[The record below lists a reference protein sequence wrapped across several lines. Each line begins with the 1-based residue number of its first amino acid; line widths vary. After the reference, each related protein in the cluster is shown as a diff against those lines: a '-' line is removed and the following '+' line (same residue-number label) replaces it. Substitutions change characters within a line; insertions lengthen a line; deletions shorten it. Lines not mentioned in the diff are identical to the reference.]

1 MTTATDRWRS
11 CRCGLQAI
19 IFLVG
24 SDIMMY
30 WIHRAF
36 HRPTLWR
43 YHAVHHSSEHLDWI
57 SAARFHPINIFLGSV
72 ATDVV
77 LLLAGISPNVLV
89 FLGPFTIAHSAFVHA
104 NLNWT
109 LGPFKYVIAG
119 PVFHR
124 WHHTT
129 VERGGEKNFASTF
142 PVLDLMFGTFYMPKD
157 AVPDRYG
164 IADTGLPAELR
175 RADALSVQALSAPGG
190 ARVCE

>member
-1 MTTATDRWRS
+1 MTTATARWRN
-11 CRCGLQAI
+11 CRSGCRRS

-24 SDIMMY
+24 SDFMMY

-36 HRPTLWR
+36 HRPTLWK

-109 LGPFKYVIAG
+109 LGPFKYVMAG

-124 WHHTT
+124 WHHTAA
-129 VERGGEKNFASTF
+129 ERGGEKNFAVDVSGSRSD
-142 PVLDLMFGTFYMPKD
+142 VRHLLHAEGRS
-157 AVPDRYG
+157 ARRYG
-164 IADTGLPAELR
+164 VDDTEFP
-175 RADALSVQALSAPGG
+175 PNFG
-190 ARVCE
+190 AQMLYPFKR